1 MRPAGLGR
9 HPGFMKLWIGQAISS
24 FGSWLGAFPLL
35 AILVLDVTPAQMG
48 VLETL
53 RAAPVLLVGLLAGV
67 WIDRMRRR
75 HILMLADI
83 GRALLLGSI
92 PMAALLGLLRME
104 QLYVV
109 GFLNGILTVF
119 FDTAFQSYIPT
130 LVQRERL
137 LEANSRLSAS
147 SSVAEIAAPALGG
160 VLVQLITAPL
170 TVLLDAVSF
179 LVSALFLGLI
189 RTPEP
194 PPAHQEQGPSMWHDI
209 VEGLRL
215 VLRNPVLRA
224 LAGGEGTH
232 NFFGAFFGTL
242 YGLYAIREL
251 GLEPATVGVLVG
263 SGGIGALVGTLLAG
277 QVTGRFGLGPS
288 LIGGLL
294 ASSVLALLMPLAGG
308 TRLVAVSLLAASQ
321 VLGDL
326 ALAIFFIT
334 ELSLR
339 QAITPDHVLGRVNAS
354 FRFIVGGTGILG
366 LFAGGILGET
376 IGLRPS
382 VAVAAAGGLL
392 ACLWLPLSPVGGM
405 HEPPRPRL

>member
-1 MRPAGLGR
+1 
-9 HPGFMKLWIGQAISS
+9 
-24 FGSWLGAFPLL
+24 
-35 AILVLDVTPAQMG
+35 V
-48 VLETL
+48 
-53 RAAPVLLVGLLAGV
+53 PVLLVGLLAGV

-75 HILMLADI
+75 RILIAADI

-92 PMAALLGLLRME
+92 PMAALLGLLRIE
-104 QLYVV
+104 QLYIV

-130 LVQRERL
+130 LVERERL
-137 LEANSRLSAS
+137 VEANSRLSAS
-147 SSVAEIAAPALGG
+147 TSVAEIAAPALGG

-179 LVSALFLGLI
+179 LGSALFFGLI
-189 RTPEP
+189 RMPELP
-194 PPAHQEQGPSMWHDI
+194 STYRDQGPSMWDDI
-209 VEGLRL
+209 VKGLRL
-215 VLRNPVLRA
+215 VLRNPLLRA

-242 YGLYAIREL
+242 YGLYVIREL
-251 GLEPATVGVLVG
+251 GLEPAIVGVLVG

-277 QVTGRFGLGPS
+277 QVTGRFGLGPT

-294 ASSVLALLMPLAGG
+294 TSSVLALLIPLAGG
-308 TRLVAVSLLAASQ
+308 TKLVAVSLLAASQ
-321 VLGDL
+321 FLGDL

-354 FRFIVGGTGILG
+354 FQFLVGGTGTLG
-366 LFAGGILGET
+366 LLTGGLLGEV

-382 VAVAAAGGLL
+382 VAVAAVGGLL
-392 ACLWLPLSPVGGM
+392 ACLWLLFSPIRRIRQ
-405 HEPPRPRL
+405 PPQPAV